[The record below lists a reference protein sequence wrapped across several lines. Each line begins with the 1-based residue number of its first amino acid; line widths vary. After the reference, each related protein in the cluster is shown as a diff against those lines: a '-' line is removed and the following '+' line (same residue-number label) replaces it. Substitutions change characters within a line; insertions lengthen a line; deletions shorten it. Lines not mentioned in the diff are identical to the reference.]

1 MLIILSCVYLPST
14 YLLWWSISSNVLC
27 IFLISLF
34 YYQALKVVYILWIE
48 VLCQMC
54 VFLRKLKLQAGLND
68 KSAHTISCK
77 IQRYNV
83 QTSGSVKSS
92 FSLFSFI
99 STLHPAV
106 LAYLRH
112 SFSDGDKIAAVIP
125 DLTSLNHTVQK
136 EGGLA

>member
-1 MLIILSCVYLPST
+1 MFICRLHIFSGEVSLQMFWHFLNQLVLLLSFESCLYIT
-14 YLLWWSISSNVLC
+14 DISPLSDVC
-27 IFLISLF
+27 
-34 YYQALKVVYILWIE
+34 
-48 VLCQMC
+48 
-54 VFLRKLKLQAGLND
+54 FLRKVKLQAGLND